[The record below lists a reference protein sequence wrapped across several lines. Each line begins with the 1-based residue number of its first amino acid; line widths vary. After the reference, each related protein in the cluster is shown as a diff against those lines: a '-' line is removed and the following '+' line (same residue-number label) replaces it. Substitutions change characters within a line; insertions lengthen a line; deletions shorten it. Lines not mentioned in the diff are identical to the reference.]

1 MSSEPATQ
9 FVRQSLHRDRWSDW
23 GEDTGI
29 REISEM
35 LSPDQLRGFELFEKY
50 KDKFLIDL
58 APDVSVAVWKPGSVF
73 FEEGTYID
81 VAFWIVEGEVEL
93 YLAKDAA
100 DSAERP
106 IFDLGRTAMLKP
118 GEGDAA
124 AIGKTVAHGK
134 PGAGERPQRG
144 QAQTVRYLATADIDV
159 PPGTRAVIGPGEIFG
174 EIGAL
179 SGWPQS
185 LTARARMDVKVVQI
199 RLPALRQMKNR
210 SKDLKNR
217 LDAKYRERQLDA
229 HLQATPLLRGC
240 SEPSMRA
247 LADGVELVS
256 CARGEV
262 VAEEGAPADSVWLV
276 RSGFVR
282 MSQMVDGKP
291 RVVTYLSKGMTFGE
305 AEFLIDGLGAW
316 TVTASSV
323 EHSELVRIPH
333 EVLRDVLTAN
343 PQVKGRLWAE
353 SAARLKEIGA
363 SRRSVTRSEFLDT
376 ALETGVAEGN
386 SILVID
392 LTRCTRCDDCVKG
405 CADTHGGVP
414 RFVRE
419 GDKYK
424 NLLIAKSCYHCQD
437 PVCLI
442 GCPTGAIRR
451 ANAGAVVEIVEDQC
465 IGCRTCANAC
475 PYDSIVMRDTGR
487 KWSEKAVPTRL
498 RGEPMILASKCDL
511 CHESPK
517 GPACVYNCPNECA
530 VRVGSMEEFQKL
542 LEGS

>member
-1 MSSEPATQ
+1 MSTPEPATQ
-9 FVRQSLHRDRWSDW
+9 YMRQSLYRDRWSDW
-23 GEDTGI
+23 GEETGI

-35 LSPDQLRGFELFEKY
+35 LSPDQLRAFELFEKY

-81 VAFWIVEGEVEL
+81 VAFWIVEGEVEMF
-93 YLAKDAA
+93 LARDGG
-100 DSAERP
+100 DTSERP
-106 IFDLGRTAMLKP
+106 IFDLGRTAAIRP
-118 GEGDAA
+118 SDAA
-124 AIGKTVAHGK
+124 DIGRTVAKGKPAAAK
-134 PGAGERPQRG
+134 PGARGPQE
-144 QAQTVRYLATADIDV
+144 TVRYLATADVDV

-174 EIGAL
+174 EIGTL

-185 LTARARMDVKVVQI
+185 LTARARGDVKVVQI
-199 RLPALRQMKNR
+199 RLPALRQMKSR
-210 SKDLKNR
+210 SKDLKER

-229 HLQATPLLRGC
+229 HLQATPLLRDC
-240 SEPSMRA
+240 SEGSLRA
-247 LADGVELVS
+247 LSQGVELVS
-256 CARGEV
+256 CARGDV
-262 VAEEGAPADSVWLV
+262 VAEEGTPAASVWLV

-282 MSQMVDGKP
+282 VSQIVDGKP

-305 AEFLIDGLGAW
+305 AEFLIEGVGAW
-316 TVTASSV
+316 TVTATSV

-333 EVLRDVLTAN
+333 DLLRDLVGAN
-343 PQVKGRLWAE
+343 PQVQGRLWEE
-353 SAARLKEIGA
+353 STARLKEIGA

-376 ALETGVAEGN
+376 ALETGIAEGN
-386 SILVID
+386 SVLVID

-451 ANAGAVVEIVEDQC
+451 ANFGDVVEIVEDQC
-465 IGCRTCANAC
+465 IGCKTCANAC
-475 PYDSIVMRDTGR
+475 PYDSIVMRDTG
-487 KWSEKAVPTRL
+487 KTWSEKAVPTRL

-511 CHESPK
+511 CHTSPK

-530 VRVGSMEEFQKL
+530 VRVGSMEEFQSL
-542 LEGS
+542 LEGR